1 MAREENKHA
10 CIGEIRKAKAQMK
23 LNLARDVKN
32 NKKLF
37 SRYVGQKRKA
47 KDSARE
53 EKGELATT
61 VMGKAE
67 VLDEFFASVF
77 TGNRASHVS
86 HVPETP
92 GRVGR
97 VKSLPL

>member
-1 MAREENKHA
+1 MSWAVILPLQTWYQESQDIDGTEFTEGCEKQR
-10 CIGEIRKAKAQMK
+10 R
-23 LNLARDVKN
+23 R
-32 NKKLF
+32 F
-37 SRYVGQKRKA
+37 VGQKRKA